1 MLFSNKLFSL
11 APFCQ
16 YIIMDNGKGQEKQP
30 EAVAVNS
37 QENIQDNERAVG
49 MQSRMQSKGY
59 QSG

>member
-1 MLFSNKLFSL
+1 
-11 APFCQ
+11 
-16 YIIMDNGKGQEKQP
+16 MDNGKGQEKQP

-59 QSG
+59 QSGWIPHQNHPTYH